1 MNAFEK
7 EKPSVYMKSTRIKD
21 NVKYLFRMGVWIFIM
36 FVVPESSCA
45 FIPIAEK
52 N

>member
-1 MNAFEK
+1 
-7 EKPSVYMKSTRIKD
+7 
-21 NVKYLFRMGVWIFIM
+21 M